1 MGDPVDSTDV
11 TFRFLQSGEG
21 HVLAEAIRVAYGES
35 YDVSWVYDE
44 AEVNSRLEAG
54 TYVSCVAESPDGD
67 LLCHEGMSLQ
77 AAGDAVAHSGQAVTM
92 PQARGQHL
100 FTRTKRFL
108 MAWAKDQGLAGMY
121 SEATAAH
128 PYSQKANLDLGAHET
143 GFLLGWIPATVS
155 NDAATDHKPR
165 RQSAALFYAKL
176 NDGHERPVYAPP
188 RHHEIIKQT
197 LDLCELRGTLANPP
211 EDTNLPARTEL
222 HVEIDAD
229 HNLALITV
237 PTPGADLETVI
248 AAERH
253 HLFHAK
259 NLDAIYLDLPLEDPA
274 TALVADHLERLGM
287 SYAGV
292 FPNSKT
298 DGDVLRMQSLHRVQV
313 ISDDVAV
320 ASDHGHEV
328 LAYVLGDLGAH
339 DLLLLRSRSQ
349 VRIQFG
355 A

>member
-1 MGDPVDSTDV
+1 MGDPGETIDAK
-11 TFRFLQSGEG
+11 FRFLQPGEG
-21 HVLAEAIRVAYGES
+21 RILSEAIHAAYGES
-35 YDVSWVYDE
+35 YDVRWVYDE
-44 AEVNSRLEAG
+44 AAVNARLEAG
-54 TYVSCVAESPDGD
+54 TYVSCVAESPEGD

-108 MAWAKDQGLAGMY
+108 MDWAKDQGLAGMY

-155 NDAATDHKPR
+155 NDAAADQKPK

-188 RHHEIIKQT
+188 RHHEIIRQT
-197 LDLCELRGTLANPP
+197 LDLCELRGTLAEPP
-211 EDTNLPARTEL
+211 KGTDLPARTEL
-222 HVEIDAD
+222 HVEIDTD

-259 NLDAIYLDLPLEDPA
+259 NLDAIYIDLPLEDPA
-274 TALVADHLERLGM
+274 TALVADHLERLGV

-292 FPNSKT
+292 FPNNRT
-298 DGDVLRMQSLHRVQV
+298 DGDVLRMQSLHRVQ
-313 ISDDVAV
+313 IKADDVSV
-320 ASDHGHEV
+320 ASDHGRELLDFV
-328 LAYVLGDLGAH
+328 LADLAPGA
-339 DLLLLRSRSQ
+339 STT
-349 VRIQFG
+349 
-355 A
+355 